1 MKRILPA
8 IITLPV
14 ICGTA
19 QADPALVGRIFT
31 HANLNV
37 PFKKL
42 ERLTGKPVAVEPGRR
57 HYQVGQCHIQAENA
71 DGDNKTVNNLK
82 LTVTPDCTF
91 DLSQLVK
98 APKGT
103 YVHELTFLKFAR
115 IKQVGAMAIPCLDL
129 CSAPHPYVHMSWQ
142 GGADEEYLQ
151 IDIEK
156 EIDDAQSREA
166 ADKWIQDTKQLEGEK
181 YHPNGIAWT
190 DKHYQ
195 RGLSFFKDIPIST
208 IQIGYCFLDACNP

>member
-1 MKRILPA
+1 M
-8 IITLPV
+8 
-14 ICGTA
+14 
-19 QADPALVGRIFT
+19 
-31 HANLNV
+31 
-37 PFKKL
+37 
-42 ERLTGKPVAVEPGRR
+42 
-57 HYQVGQCHIQAENA
+57 
-71 DGDNKTVNNLK
+71 
-82 LTVTPDCTF
+82 
-91 DLSQLVK
+91 
-98 APKGT
+98 
-103 YVHELTFLKFAR
+103 HELTFLKFAR